1 MKGKLFLTILLVVVL
16 VLMLTTSA
24 FAKGG
29 NVTRYR
35 ASLQSLNG
43 SDVTGMVVMTKIP
56 GQLKVSVWAV
66 GLVPAKQH
74 AQHIHGFLSG
84 AQAMVPGAAQDTDG
98 NGFITLAEAVAV
110 TGPVLLDVGPYPW
123 TKKAGFTVFTR
134 VYRGSELAKLSL
146 DGNSL
151 TKRVFMMHGGFWS
164 PVYGEE
170 MYEPTLP
177 VAAGRIVL
185 SAK

>member
-1 MKGKLFLTILLVVVL
+1 VKGKVFLVILLVI
-16 VLMLTTSA
+16 VLMLTLTASA

-43 SDVTGMVVMTKIP
+43 SDVTGMVVLTKIP
-56 GQLKVSVWAV
+56 GQLKISVWAV

-74 AQHIHGFLSG
+74 AQHVHGFLSG
-84 AQAMVPGAAQDTDG
+84 AQSQVPGAAQDTNGDG
-98 NGFITLAEAVAV
+98 YVSLTEAVAV

-123 TKKAGFTVFTR
+123 SKKAGFVVFTR

-151 TKRVFMMHGGFWS
+151 TKRVFMIHGGYWS
-164 PVYGEE
+164 PIYGEE